1 MKDMTAEAERGDIE
15 PTLRDVDDS
24 DAQLRAALE
33 KDRQRA
39 QHVRQNARAIYRA
52 MEGWQ
57 RVRSEEDWLKVCADS
72 REQYE
77 SGRFFLERLG
87 AARYLD
93 PKLMATLW
101 SLRQRL
107 IAEWGIS
114 TAAEIMLLDLAL
126 LGYYHTLRVQG
137 WIGDLAL
144 HIEHEFFGQDALAE
158 NGQRPGRRRGRFSVE
173 EDVRRLSEQLMPL
186 SDRAN
191 RMFIRNLKAIKELR
205 QGLVPAIAIG
215 RAEHVTVTNR
225 QKGRARRTKAMLVE
239 QGLEVV
245 DDRHERSGSQVAP
258 IGRVPQPLGH

>member
-1 MKDMTAEAERGDIE
+1 MKDTTAEAERGDIE

-39 QHVRQNARAIYRA
+39 QHVRRNARATYRA

-57 RVRSEEDWLKVCADS
+57 RVRSEEDWLQVCADS
-72 REQYE
+72 QEQYE

-87 AARYLD
+87 AERYLD
-93 PKLMATLW
+93 PKLMATILG
-101 SLRQRL
+101 LRQTL
-107 IAEWGIS
+107 IAEWAIS
-114 TAAEIMLLDLAL
+114 TAAEMMLLDLAL

-215 RAEHVTVTNR
+215 RAQQVTVTNG
-225 QKGRARRTKAMLVE
+225 QNGRAR
-239 QGLEVV
+239 QN
-245 DDRHERSGSQVAP
+245 
-258 IGRVPQPLGH
+258 GHR